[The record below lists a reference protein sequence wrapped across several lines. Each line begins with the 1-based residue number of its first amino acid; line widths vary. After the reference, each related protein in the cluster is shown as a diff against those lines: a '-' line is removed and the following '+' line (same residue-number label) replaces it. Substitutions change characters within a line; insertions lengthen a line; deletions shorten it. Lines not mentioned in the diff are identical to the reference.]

1 MAKIREIYTSDAY
14 YPFLCYCESHGYEEM
29 HDLVRCP
36 FSKLK
41 DEPDITPSLVS
52 RIRVT
57 YLAYLKA
64 HPEDFLLEKKKAVAA
79 AARAPKEGLDEA
91 AEVLQAF
98 FRENADRLIHIS
110 EAVKTIA
117 PRKLRRADV
126 AAILEKADWCRL
138 VDNYTYFY
146 CGER

>member
-1 MAKIREIYTSDAY
+1 MAKIRDIYTSDAY

-36 FSKLK
+36 FAKLK
-41 DEPDITPSLVS
+41 DEPDITMSLIS

-64 HPEDFLLEKKKAVAA
+64 HPEEFLLEKKKVVAA
-79 AARAPKEGLDEA
+79 AARAPKTGLDEA
-91 AEVLQAF
+91 EEKLRLF
-98 FRENADRLIHIS
+98 FRENADRLIHVS
-110 EAVKTIA
+110 EAVKAIA
-117 PRKLRRADV
+117 PQKLRRVDV
-126 AAILEKADWCRL
+126 AAILAKADWCRL
-138 VDNYTYFY
+138 VDNSTYFY

>member
-1 MAKIREIYTSDAY
+1 M
-14 YPFLCYCESHGYEEM
+14 
-29 HDLVRCP
+29 
-36 FSKLK
+36 
-41 DEPDITPSLVS
+41 
-52 RIRVT
+52 
-57 YLAYLKA
+57 
-64 HPEDFLLEKKKAVAA
+64 
-79 AARAPKEGLDEA
+79 
-91 AEVLQAF
+91 LQAF

-110 EAVKTIA
+110 EAVKAIV

>member
-36 FSKLK
+36 FARLK
-41 DEPDITPSLVS
+41 DEPDITASLSS

-57 YLAYLKA
+57 FLAYLKA

-79 AARAPKEGLDEA
+79 
-91 AEVLQAF
+91 
-98 FRENADRLIHIS
+98 
-110 EAVKTIA
+110 
-117 PRKLRRADV
+117 
-126 AAILEKADWCRL
+126 
-138 VDNYTYFY
+138 
-146 CGER
+146 

>member
-1 MAKIREIYTSDAY
+1 MAKIRDIYTSDAY

-36 FSKLK
+36 FAKLK
-41 DEPDITPSLVS
+41 DEPDITMSLIS

-64 HPEDFLLEKKKAVAA
+64 HPEEFLLEKKKVVAA
-79 AARAPKEGLDEA
+79 AARAPKTGLDEV
-91 AEVLQAF
+91 EEKLRLF
-98 FRENADRLIHIS
+98 FRENADRLIHVS
-110 EAVKTIA
+110 EAVKAIA
-117 PRKLRRADV
+117 PQKLRRVDV
-126 AAILEKADWCRL
+126 AAILDKADWCRL
-138 VDNYTYFY
+138 VDNSTYFY

>member
-36 FSKLK
+36 FARLK
-41 DEPDITPSLVS
+41 DEPDITASLSS

-57 YLAYLKA
+57 FLAYLKA

-79 AARAPKEGLDEA
+79 AARAPKTGLEEA
-91 AEVLQAF
+91 EEKLQLF
-98 FRENADRLIHIS
+98 FRQNADRLVHVS
-110 EAVKTIA
+110 EAAKAIA
-117 PRKLRRADV
+117 PQKLRRVDI
-126 AAILEKADWCRL
+126 AAILDKADWCRF
-138 VDNYTYFY
+138 VDNATYFY

>member
-1 MAKIREIYTSDAY
+1 MAKIREVYTSDAY
-14 YPFLCYCESHGYEEM
+14 YPFLCYCESRGYEEM

-36 FSKLK
+36 FAKLTE
-41 DEPDITPSLVS
+41 EPDITPSLVS
-52 RIRVT
+52 RIRLT

-64 HPEDFLLEKKKAVAA
+64 HPEEFLLEKKKLAAA
-79 AARAPKEGLDEA
+79 AARAPKTGLDEA
-91 AEVLQAF
+91 AEALQAF
-98 FRENADRLIHIS
+98 FRANADRLIHIS
-110 EAVKTIA
+110 EAVKAIA

-138 VDNYTYFY
+138 VDNSTYFY